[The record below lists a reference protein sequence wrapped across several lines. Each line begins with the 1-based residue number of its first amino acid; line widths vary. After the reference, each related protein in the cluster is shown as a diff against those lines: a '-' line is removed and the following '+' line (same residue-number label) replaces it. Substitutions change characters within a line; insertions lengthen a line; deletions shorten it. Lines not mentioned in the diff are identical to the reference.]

1 VSGQGEAPA
10 AVPAEV
16 RASDVDRLA
25 RVALGRLGEPG
36 DPRIARLVAALG
48 APVVLSELSG
58 PGQRSEVARELAT
71 RLRAIDP
78 SGDLERA
85 ARRGIRFV
93 VPADP
98 EWPRQVDDLQAAPLV
113 DERGGPPLGLWVRGP
128 GRLDGLTRSV
138 AVVGSRSATTY
149 GTEVAAGIAGSL
161 VRAGHPVVSGAAFGI
176 DQAAHRGAL
185 AVDGANVAV
194 LACGVDRAYPTAHR
208 PLLEHLAETGL
219 VVAEVPPGCAPT
231 RGRFL
236 SRNRLIAALT
246 RGTVVVEA
254 AVRSGALNTATWA
267 TRLNRHLMGV
277 PGPVTQ
283 AQSEGVHQLIRS
295 GAASLVTHGAEVL
308 EVVGDIG
315 THLVTPPRAPGRSR
329 DTVGRR
335 HQRILD
341 AVPVAQPAR
350 VDSIAVTAGL
360 DLVTV
365 QAGLNSLRKVG
376 LVELLPQGWRLTPA
390 SQD

>member
-1 VSGQGEAPA
+1 MSASNDAHPDPPRA
-10 AVPAEV
+10 D
-16 RASDVDRLA
+16 RASDDDRLA
-25 RVALGRLGEPG
+25 RVALGRLAEPG

-48 APVVLSELSG
+48 APQVLSELSG
-58 PGQRSEVARELAT
+58 RRQRSDVAREMAS
-71 RLRAIDP
+71 RLRDLDP
-78 SGDLERA
+78 SGDLDRA
-85 ARRGIRFV
+85 DRRGIRFV
-93 VPADP
+93 VPGDA
-98 EWPRQVDDLQAAPLV
+98 EWPRQMDDLDAAALV
-113 DERGGPPLGLWVRGP
+113 DERGGPPLGLWARGP
-128 GRLDGLTRSV
+128 GRVDALTRSV

-149 GTEVAAGIAGSL
+149 GTEVAAGIAGCL

-208 PLLEHLAETGL
+208 PLLDHLAETGL
-219 VVAEVPPGCAPT
+219 VLAEVPPGCAPT

-236 SRNRLIAALT
+236 SRNRLIAALA

-295 GAASLVTHGAEVL
+295 GAATLVTHGAEVL

-315 THLVTPPRAPGRSR
+315 THLVTPPRAPGRPR
-329 DTVGRR
+329 DTLGRR

-341 AVPVAQPAR
+341 AVPVARPAR

-360 DLVTV
+360 DLLEV
-365 QAGLNSLRKVG
+365 QSGLNSLRKVG
-376 LVELLPQGWRLTPA
+376 LVELMPQGWRLTPEA
-390 SQD
+390 QD